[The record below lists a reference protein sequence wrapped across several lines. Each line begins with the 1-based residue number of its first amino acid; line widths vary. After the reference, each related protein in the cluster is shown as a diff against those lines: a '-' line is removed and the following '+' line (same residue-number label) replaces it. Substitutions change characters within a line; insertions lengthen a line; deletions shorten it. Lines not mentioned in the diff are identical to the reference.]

1 MFLKMISQSLLN
13 ADNRHPTS
21 SYSIPLQADIA
32 TKDRGSD
39 TAANEGFSPLGMCRE
54 INPKKIAARE
64 EERCPHS
71 QWILW
76 KVRHLQ
82 KPKKQTQG

>member
-1 MFLKMISQSLLN
+1 MISQSLLD

-39 TAANEGFSPLGMCRE
+39 TATNEGFSPLGMCR
-54 INPKKIAARE
+54 KSK
-64 EERCPHS
+64 S
-71 QWILW
+71 QENCCQGRKAMPSLT
-76 KVRHLQ
+76 VDTVEG
-82 KPKKQTQG
+82 QTFAKA